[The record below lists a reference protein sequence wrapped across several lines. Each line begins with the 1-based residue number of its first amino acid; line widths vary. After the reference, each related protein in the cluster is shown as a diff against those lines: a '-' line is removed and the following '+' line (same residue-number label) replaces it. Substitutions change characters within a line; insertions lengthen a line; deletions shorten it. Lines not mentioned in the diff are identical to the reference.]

1 MDRTGRLGGPAV
13 IDDDAFHESLARLSL
28 HLATRRPTQPPPD
41 LEMPPPRRF
50 RVPWPLVIS
59 IALVGAV
66 GYPSYKWLVSD
77 DLPRHP
83 TAPHIAAVTPTP
95 VMAAIA
101 VPSSPRK
108 MIEPPSAP
116 VDVAAAIPAPPPPAP
131 PVSLPEPN
139 STAAPQPEAALSKAE
154 IVEIQKR
161 LAALGLN
168 PGPIDGVAGTRTV
181 ASVRIYEA
189 RAGRPVT
196 GKIDR
201 SLLTLLR

>member
-1 MDRTGRLGGPAV
+1 
-13 IDDDAFHESLARLSL
+13 
-28 HLATRRPTQPPPD
+28 
-41 LEMPPPRRF
+41 
-50 RVPWPLVIS
+50 
-59 IALVGAV
+59 
-66 GYPSYKWLVSD
+66 
-77 DLPRHP
+77 
-83 TAPHIAAVTPTP
+83 
-95 VMAAIA
+95 
-101 VPSSPRK
+101 
-108 MIEPPSAP
+108 
-116 VDVAAAIPAPPPPAP
+116 
-131 PVSLPEPN
+131 
-139 STAAPQPEAALSKAE
+139 LSKAE